1 MCCNVRKQSQ
11 IRMPCKQI
19 IMRPFFQKFGKHWKR
34 REHSIFVSNW
44 RSQRTFPHI
53 ERNQSDIHCHHSSSS
68 WKKVIFAVINHIW
81 PRCYIIWRSDSFS
94 MWSNIQSSIFCRCQ
108 LLSESRNHP
117 RCPCVRVKKC
127 HLSFTNVTNVTN
139 VTNECH
145 QCHLRPICHL
155 DHLLDLCQLCHLCH
169 PIHLTMIF

>member
-53 ERNQSDIHCHHSSSS
+53 ERNQSDIHSHQSYLKKWQLSHVIQHLIKYLLALLTFEWIQNSSMS
-68 WKKVIFAVINHIW
+68 
-81 PRCYIIWRSDSFS
+81 P
-94 MWSNIQSSIFCRCQ
+94 
-108 LLSESRNHP
+108 LS
-117 RCPCVRVKKC
+117 C
-127 HLSFTNVTNVTN
+127 VTNVTCGPF
-139 VTNECH
+139 VTLTAYVTCQSPWSPLN
-145 QCHLRPICHL
+145 HLW
-155 DHLLDLCQLCHLCH
+155 DLCHSCQLSSTSVTW
-169 PIHLTMIF
+169 ITFAI